1 MAQAPIFDP
10 ASFKDDIRREWREA
24 APGWRQWLPTME
36 TEDGSAALSR
46 ILVDQAR
53 LAPGAAVLDV
63 GAGYGEPGLTAA
75 RAVAPSGRVVLQDI
89 AGDMLATA
97 RQRAAQAD
105 LGDIDVETVECD
117 AEELDLEPASV
128 DAILSRSAIQYL
140 LDPAGTLAR
149 LRRAC
154 TPGGRLA
161 ASVWGPPDRVG
172 FAACLPII
180 LNALDLD
187 PPPRDRPGPFA
198 LGDPDRLAAVVTDAG
213 FAEVETGTTI
223 AVWEFPTPQACTQ
236 FIRDVAPPVT
246 ALVADQPE
254 TVQQQVWQRVTDEA
268 WEPFVAPADG
278 WIHLP
283 NEAHWVAA
291 VNPS

>member
-1 MAQAPIFDP
+1 MAQAPSFDP
-10 ASFKDDIRREWREA
+10 VSFKDGIRREWREA
-24 APGWRQWLPTME
+24 APGWQRWLPTME

-46 ILVDQAR
+46 ILVDHAR
-53 LAPGAAVLDV
+53 LAPGDTVLDV

-75 RAVAPSGRVVLQDI
+75 RAVARGGRVVLQDI

-97 RQRAAQAD
+97 RQRVAHAD
-105 LGDIDVETVECD
+105 VGGVAVEAVECD

-128 DAILSRSAIQYL
+128 DAVLSRSAIQYL
-140 LDPAGTLAR
+140 IDPAGTLAR

-154 TPGGRLA
+154 RPGGRLA
-161 ASVWGPPDRVG
+161 AAVWGPPDRVG
-172 FAACLPII
+172 FAACLPVI
-180 LNALDLD
+180 LDALDLD

-198 LGDPDRLAAVVTDAG
+198 LGDPERLTDVVTDAG
-213 FAEVETGTTI
+213 FTEVETGTAV
-223 AVWEFPTPQACTQ
+223 AVWEFASRQACTQ

-254 TVQQQVWQRVTDEA
+254 PVRQHVWQRVTEQA
-268 WEPFVAPADG
+268 WEPFVAADG
-278 WIHLP
+278 RIHLP

-291 VNPS
+291 VNPH

>member
-1 MAQAPIFDP
+1 MADAVTFDP
-10 ASFKDDIRREWREA
+10 VTFKDGIRQEWREA
-24 APGWRQWLPTME
+24 APGWRAWLSTME
-36 TEDGSAALSR
+36 TDDGSAALSR

-53 LAPGAAVLDV
+53 LAPGAAVLDI

-75 RAVAPSGRVVLQDI
+75 RAVAPGGRVLLQDI

-97 RQRAAQAD
+97 RQRTAHAD
-105 LGDIDVETVECD
+105 LDDVTVDTVECD
-117 AEELDLEPASV
+117 AEELEPEPASV

-140 LDPAGTLAR
+140 VDPAATLAR

-172 FAACLPII
+172 FAACLPVI
-180 LNALDLD
+180 LDALDLD

-198 LGDPDRLAAVVTDAG
+198 LGDPDRLTEVVTHAG
-213 FAEVETGTTI
+213 FADVETGTSL
-223 AVWEFPTPQACTQ
+223 AVWEFPSPQACTQ

-246 ALVADQPE
+246 TLVADQPE
-254 TVQQQVWQRVTDEA
+254 TVQQQVWQRVTEEA
-268 WEPFVAPADG
+268 WEPFVAVDG
-278 WIHLP
+278 RVHLS

-291 VNPS
+291 INPQ

>member
-1 MAQAPIFDP
+1 MAQALGFDP
-10 ASFKDDIRREWREA
+10 VSFKDGIRQEWREA
-24 APGWRQWLPTME
+24 APGWQRWLPTME
-36 TEDGSAALSR
+36 TEDGSHALSR
-46 ILVDQAR
+46 LLVDQAR

-75 RAVAPSGRVVLQDI
+75 RAVAPGGRVLLQDI

-97 RQRAAQAD
+97 RERLAED
-105 LGDIDVETVECD
+105 DVGDVAVETIECD
-117 AEELDLEPASV
+117 AEELEPEPASV

-140 LDPAGTLAR
+140 VDPAGTLAR

-172 FAACLPII
+172 FAACLPTI

-198 LGDPDRLAAVVTDAG
+198 LGDPERLTDVVTHAG
-213 FAEVETGTTI
+213 FTDVETGTAV
-223 AVWEFPTPQACTQ
+223 AVWEFASRQACTQ

-246 ALVADQPE
+246 ALVADQPKAVRE
-254 TVQQQVWQRVTDEA
+254 QVWQRVTDEA
-268 WEPFVAPADG
+268 WEPFVAADG
-278 WIHLP
+278 RIHLA
-283 NEAHWVAA
+283 NEAHWIAA
-291 VNPS
+291 ANPR

>member
-1 MAQAPIFDP
+1 MAGTSTFDP
-10 ASFKDDIRREWREA
+10 ANFKDGIRREWREA
-24 APGWRQWLPTME
+24 APGWREWLPTME

-53 LAPGAAVLDV
+53 LTPGTAVVDV

-75 RAVAPSGRVVLQDI
+75 RAVAPGGRVLLQDI

-97 RQRAAQAD
+97 RQRAAQVD
-105 LGDIDVETVECD
+105 LGNVAVDTIECD

-140 LDPAGTLAR
+140 LDPAGTLKR
-149 LRRAC
+149 LRLAC

-180 LNALDLD
+180 LDALDLD

-198 LGDPDRLAAVVTDAG
+198 LGDPEQLTEVVTHAG
-213 FAEVETGTTI
+213 FDEVDTGTTI
-223 AVWEFPTPQACTQ
+223 AVWEFDSPTACTQ

-254 TVQQQVWQRVTDEA
+254 TVQEEVWQRVTDEA
-268 WEPFVAPADG
+268 WEPFVAADG
-278 WIHLP
+278 RVHLP

-291 VNPS
+291 VNPH